1 MSNILRGQDSI
12 DIIKPITEPYEDDYV
27 NNDTQEISEINK
39 QEEQENHN
47 EFEIK
52 RGAEAIALVGMIGVT
67 AEEVEQ
73 FGSSRVLA
81 SCPCKAAC
89 KSSCNSSCSGD
100 CKGYCNGCGGAC
112 SNNCSGCKG
121 SCKGDCKTHCTGIRF
136 IFIQY
141 TDTE

>member
-12 DIIKPITEPYEDDYV
+12 DIIKPIAEPYEDDYV
-27 NNDTQEISEINK
+27 NNDTQEISEIDK

-81 SCPCKAAC
+81 SCPCRAAC
-89 KSSCNSSCSGD
+89 KSSCNSSCSGH
-100 CKGYCNGCGGAC
+100 
-112 SNNCSGCKG
+112 CSGCNTTCNTSSEAEIG
-121 SCKGDCKTHCTGIRF
+121 SCDGNCKGNC
-136 IFIQY
+136 
-141 TDTE
+141 